1 MKTPNEKWLPG
12 LRYSPIPP
20 LLESGNRAIMLA
32 AERDLLGRVCDAE
45 NLWQLPEVQKILRRQ
60 KHNGG
65 WAYPTGNAN
74 VRSQE
79 NYDQIETYRNAA
91 ILIEE
96 YGLNNRHPAIQ
107 RAAEYLFSFQTKAG
121 DIRGIYGDQYS
132 PNYSAAITE
141 LLIKAGYEDDARI
154 QKVFK
159 WLLSIRQTDGGWAIP
174 LRTKNY
180 KLDVIASHAKTIE
193 PDVSRPFSHM
203 VTGVV
208 LRAFAAHSTYRRSKE
223 AQRAGQLLVSNLFK
237 ADNYTD
243 RAAPSFWLGFSFP
256 FWFTDL
262 ISALDSLSFLGF
274 PKNEPQIDRALQWF
288 VGNQQTTGIW
298 KLKILRGQNQD
309 ILQLW
314 LALAICRIFKR
325 FCSAQV
331 QN

>member
-1 MKTPNEKWLPG
+1 MKKPGEKWLDDF
-12 LRYSPIPP
+12 RYNPISP
-20 LLESGNRAIMLA
+20 LLESGIRAIVLSS
-32 AERDLLGRVCDAE
+32 ERDLLGKVSDVE

-60 KHNGG
+60 KQNGC
-65 WAYPTGNAN
+65 WAYPAGKAQ

-79 NYDQIETYRNAA
+79 NYNQIETYRNLAF
-91 ILIEE
+91 LVEE

-107 RAAEYLFSFQTKAG
+107 RAAEYLFSFQTRAG

-141 LLIKAGYEDDARI
+141 LLIKAGYENDARI

-159 WLLSIRQTDGGWAIP
+159 WLLSVRQIDGGWAIP

-180 KLDVIASHAKTIE
+180 NLDIIAGYAKTIE

-223 AQRAGQLLVSNLFK
+223 AQGAGQLLVSNLFK
-237 ADNYTD
+237 ADNYID
-243 RAAPSFWLGFSFP
+243 RGAPSFWLGFSFP

-262 ISALDSLSFLGF
+262 ISALDSISLLGF
-274 PKNEPQIDRALQWF
+274 SKDEPQVDNALQWF
-288 VGNQQTTGIW
+288 IGNQQETGIW
-298 KLKILRGQNQD
+298 KLKILRGRNKD

-314 LALAICRIFKR
+314 LALAICRIFER
-325 FCSAQV
+325 FYSARE
-331 QN
+331 